1 MKLESL
7 KSGKFAAQTLSPE
20 MMRLV
25 SGGRTFET
33 DHIPTGKKDTSN
45 YSRCGAKGEL
55 YDMSVT
61 IDSTGQ
67 VVIQGVSTDMF
78 KGTTADWYKNG

>member
-25 SGGRTFET
+25 SGGITKET
-33 DHIPTGKKDTSN
+33 TYKTGAADTSK
-45 YSRCGAKGEL
+45 YSKCGASGEFYDMQVSLNATGEL
-55 YDMSVT
+55 
-61 IDSTGQ
+61 
-67 VVIQGVSTDMF
+67 VIQGMSTEMW
-78 KGTTADWYKNG
+78 KGTDASWYK

>member
-25 SGGRTFET
+25 NGGETFET
-33 DHIPTGKKDTSN
+33 THIPTNSADTSK
-45 YSRCGAKGEL
+45 YSKCGAKGEF
-55 YDMSVT
+55 YDMQVALN
-61 IDSTGQ
+61 STGEL
-67 VVIQGVSTDMF
+67 VIQGMGTEKF
-78 KGTTADWYKNG
+78 KDTQEWWYK

>member
-25 SGGRTFET
+25 NGGGTKET
-33 DHIPTGKKDTSN
+33 DHIPTGKPDTAK
-45 YSRCGAKGEL
+45 YSKCGAKGEW
-55 YDMSVT
+55 YDMQVSLNG
-61 IDSTGQ
+61 TGEL
-67 VVIQGVSTDMF
+67 VIQGMSLEAF
-78 KGTTADWYKNG
+78 KGTTDDWYK

>member
-7 KSGKFAAQTLSPE
+7 KSGKFAAQTLSQE

-25 SGGRTFET
+25 NGGASFET
-33 DHIPTGKKDTSN
+33 DHIPTGKKDTSK
-45 YSRCGAKGEL
+45 YSRSGTKGEL

-67 VVIQGVSTDMF
+67 VVIQGISTEMF
-78 KGTTADWYKNG
+78 RGTYDWYYK

>member
-25 SGGRTFET
+25 NGGASFET
-33 DHIPTGKKDTSN
+33 DHLPTGKKDTSN
-45 YSRCGAKGEL
+45 YSRCGAKAEL

-61 IDSTGQ
+61 LSSGEL
-67 VVIQGVSTDMF
+67 VIQGVSTEMF
-78 KGTTADWYKNG
+78 KGTTADWYK